1 MPFIYNKYVTERD
14 FVGRKTEVNILS
26 NLLRAG
32 ENVVIYEPAKTG
44 KMSLI
49 QQSLIGLKVSG
60 MQFQAA
66 EFSLLN
72 VRSAGEFISRLC
84 STMLRAVASDP
95 SEMNNLVS
103 EYLSFDC
110 FKFDAEA
117 YEIGRNPLA
126 VVAEPDVVALQ
137 AALTFPW
144 KVAERKGERF
154 ILIINEFQN
163 IMLTGN
169 SDFLVRK
176 FESAIKGLPDNL
188 RKCLTL
194 ILSGSCVNAM
204 KDIFEVHG
212 RFHRIVER
220 VKISPA
226 DDKEVID
233 HVVKGFLSGGKVVEK
248 ELLLGVSRFF
258 RGNIWYINHFAS
270 ICDSLSRGYI
280 MEGVLTEALDRLISI
295 HEPRFV
301 ATMNDLTTF
310 QVLLLRA
317 MIEGNIK
324 FSSAEVIKKYG
335 LNSSA
340 NVRRIKDALCKKEI
354 ITFGEN
360 EEPVF
365 LDPLFEYW
373 VRTHYFEIA

>member
-1 MPFIYNKYVTERD
+1 MPFIYNKYVTDRD

-60 MQFQAA
+60 LQFSAA

-72 VRSAGEFISRLC
+72 VRSVGEFIQRMC

-95 SEMNNLVS
+95 ADMQALISEFLPH
-103 EYLSFDC
+103 ECFRFDS
-110 FKFDAEA
+110 EA
-117 YEIGRNPLA
+117 YEIGRSPLS
-126 VVAEPDVVALQ
+126 VVSEPDDDALQ
-137 AALTFPW
+137 AAFVFPW
-144 KVAERKGERF
+144 KLAQRKGERH
-154 ILIINEFQN
+154 ILIISEFQN
-163 IMLTGN
+163 IMMTGD
-169 SDFLVRK
+169 SDVPVRK
-176 FESAIKGLPDNL
+176 FESALRHLPDEM
-188 RKCLTL
+188 RKCCTL
-194 ILSGSCVNAM
+194 ILSGSQVNAM

-212 RFHRIVER
+212 RFHRLVER
-220 VKISPA
+220 VRINPT

-280 MEGVLTEALDRLISI
+280 MEGILTEALDRLISI

-301 ATMNDLTTF
+301 AAMNDLTTF
-310 QVLLLRA
+310 QVLLLKA
-317 MIEGNIK
+317 MMEGNTR

-340 NVRRIKDALCKKEI
+340 NVRRLKDALCKKEI
-354 ITFGEN
+354 ITFN
-360 EEPVF
+360 DADEPEF

-373 VRTHYFEIA
+373 VRTHYFEIV

>member
-1 MPFIYNKYVTERD
+1 MPFIYNKYVTDRD

-60 MQFQAA
+60 MQFSAA

-72 VRSAGEFISRLC
+72 VRSRGEFLSRLC
-84 STMLRAVASDP
+84 STMLRAVTSDP
-95 SEMNNLVS
+95 SGMKDLVS
-103 EYLSFDC
+103 ELLPFDC
-110 FKFDAEA
+110 FSFDTEG
-117 YEIGRNPLA
+117 YELGRNPLK
-126 VVAEPDVVALQ
+126 VVSEPGDEALE
-137 AALTFPW
+137 AALSFPW
-144 KVAERKGERF
+144 KVAERRGERF
-154 ILIINEFQN
+154 ILIISEFQN
-163 IMLTGN
+163 IMMTGE
-169 SDFLVRK
+169 SDSLCRK
-176 FESAIKGLPDNL
+176 FEAVLRNLPDNL

-212 RFHRIVER
+212 RFHRLVER
-220 VKISPA
+220 VKINPT

-310 QVLLLRA
+310 QVLLLKA
-317 MIEGNIK
+317 MVEGNTK

-340 NVRRIKDALCKKEI
+340 NVRRLKDALCKKEI
-354 ITFGEN
+354 ITFNEA
-360 EEPVF
+360 EEPEF

-373 VRTHYFEIA
+373 VRTHYFEID